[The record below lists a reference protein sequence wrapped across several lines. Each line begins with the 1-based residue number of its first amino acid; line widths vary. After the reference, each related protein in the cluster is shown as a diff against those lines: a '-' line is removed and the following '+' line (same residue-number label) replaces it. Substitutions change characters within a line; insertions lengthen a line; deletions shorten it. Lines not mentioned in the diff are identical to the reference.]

1 MEIHILPVGTLQ
13 ANCHLVRGEGPAL
26 LVDCGDDAP
35 AILDFVAQHAPDGVG
50 AIVTTHRHPDHI
62 GALAKVSAVLGAP
75 CFAGAPDVEAI
86 AQATGVRC
94 EPVWDGDR
102 VVAGSVDAEV
112 IGLVGHTPGGIALA
126 LPGCLLTG
134 DSLFPGGPGR
144 VDNETD
150 FKTLM
155 DELEKKIFAR
165 FPDDTVIWP
174 GHGEPTTLGAERPHL
189 GEWRARGW

>member
-1 MEIHILPVGTLQ
+1 MDIHILPVGTLQ
-13 ANCHLVRGEGPAL
+13 ANCHLVCGEGPAL

-62 GALAKVSAVLGAP
+62 GALAEVSAVLGAP

-86 AQATGVRC
+86 ARATGVRC

-102 VVAGSVDAEV
+102 VVAGGVDAEV

-134 DSLFPGGPGR
+134 DSLFPGGVG
-144 VDNETD
+144 
-150 FKTLM
+150 KTTASTFDTLLG
-155 DELEKKIFAR
+155 DVEAKLFAR
-165 FPDDTVIWP
+165 FDDETVVWP
-174 GHGEPTTLGAERPHL
+174 GHGDPTTLGAERPHL
-189 GEWRARGW
+189 VEWRARGW